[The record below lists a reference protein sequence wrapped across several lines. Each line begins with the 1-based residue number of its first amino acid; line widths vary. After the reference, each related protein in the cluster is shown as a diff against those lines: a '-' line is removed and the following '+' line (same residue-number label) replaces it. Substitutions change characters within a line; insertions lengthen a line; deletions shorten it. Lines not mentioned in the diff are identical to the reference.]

1 MNKNLSAS
9 SSIESDKQLNYW
21 KQQLANA
28 SLVLELPTDKPRPS
42 VQRREVI
49 KQSFILNRTLLQALY
64 VVSQQE
70 GITVF
75 STLLAAFQTL
85 LYRYS
90 RQEDILVGCPIMADD
105 RHLMEAKAST
115 LVLRTNMSGNPSF
128 RDLLQKVRLVVLEA
142 RANQGLPFEKL
153 VEELQIERSPSYH
166 PLFQVM
172 FALQNTSEQTLE
184 FPGQTITPEDLDS
197 LTSKLDLTL
206 LVEEQEKE
214 LKLQLVYQC
223 SLFSPERINCILNQ
237 YQYLLEQIV
246 ADTNKPINSYS
257 LVTPETRPLLP
268 DPSAV
273 LPEPR
278 YELVTDMFASRANL
292 TPEQFA
298 ICQGDCSWTYGE
310 LARHANAIAKFL
322 LSHNIKPGDTVA
334 VCGLK
339 SFGLIASMLG
349 VLLSRGVLLTLDSN
363 LPRNRQQLMLEA
375 AKAKH
380 ILYVGARRPE
390 DSWMQEIVSV
400 DVTSVDSDKG
410 LLLDSEA
417 FSNLETVN
425 LPELDPDDAAYIF
438 FTSGTT
444 GTPKG
449 VLGCHK
455 GLSHFLSWQ
464 RQTFAITPQDRS
476 AQLTGLSF
484 DVVLRDIFLPLT
496 SGATLCLLQDSY
508 DLRPDRI
515 ITWLERERISIL
527 HTVPALAQSWLVGVP
542 QAVSL
547 PSLRWVFFAGEPLT
561 DTLVRQWRKFFPLS
575 REIVNLYGPTETTL
589 AKCFYQVP
597 VDPSPGVQPVGLPL
611 PETQALVLGENH
623 TLCGIGESGEIVL
636 RTPFRTLGYVNAPE
650 EYQKRF
656 VQNPDRNDK
665 QDLLY
670 YTGDRGRY
678 RLDGS
683 LEILG
688 RLDHQVKIRGIRVE
702 LGEIQSVLGQHP
714 GVRENVVLC
723 REDILGEKRLVAY
736 VVLNREQ
743 PPTITELRNFLKQQ
757 LPEFMVPSV
766 FMLLDKLPLTA
777 NGKVNRWAL
786 PAPDT
791 SRPDIEGVFVAPR
804 NQVEEDLA
812 GIWSQ
817 ILRLDCIGIQDNF
830 FELGGHSLQA
840 MQVIG
845 RVRQTFGV
853 EIPLQSLFET
863 PTIASL
869 ASAIALKQSQGN
881 KEYQT
886 ITRTTNRQSSPLSF
900 AQARLWFLE
909 QLEPNNAAYH
919 IPEVLR
925 LQGDLNVSVLQQSLD
940 AIVTHHE
947 VLRTNFVAEDG
958 NPVQVIREP
967 RAVELKI
974 YDLKAASETENS
986 PVVQQLLQDEVQ
998 RPFDLTS
1005 DLMLRGCLIVRSP
1018 QEHILLLVMHHIATD
1033 GWSKSIVFEQL
1044 TTLYQVFVNG
1054 LPNPLPELPIQYA
1067 DYANW
1072 QRQWLCGE
1080 VLKSQLNYWRQQIA
1094 GANPVLELPTDRPRP
1109 PVQTYRGAKQSFLIP
1124 KDLFTSVQALSR
1136 QEGVTLFMTL
1146 LAAFQTLLYRYSG
1159 QEDILVGSPIAGR
1172 NHAETEGLIGF
1183 FVNTLVFRSNLSG
1196 NLSFRELLQK
1206 VRLTAMSAYAN
1217 QDLPFEKL
1225 VQELQP
1231 ERSLSYHPLFQVMFV
1246 LQNTPRQTL
1255 ELPGLTVTPVEIDS
1269 LASQLD
1275 LALSIEETEQGL
1287 RGIWEYN
1294 TDLFDVGTIERLN
1307 GHFQT
1312 LLEAIVAFPEQVVG
1326 QLPMLTSAEHQ
1337 LLSEWNNTQVDYPQR
1352 CIHELFEEQ
1361 VKRSPNAVAA
1371 VFENEQLTYQELNN
1385 RANQLAH
1392 YLKTLGVEPGVL
1404 VGICME
1410 RSLEVV
1416 VGQLGI
1422 LKAGGAYVPLD
1433 PEYPKDRLTF
1443 LIEDTQVPVI
1453 LTHKKCI
1460 ESLPTHEAQLVCLD
1474 SDWELISGY
1483 SQQNP
1488 DCQIRADSLLY
1499 IIYTSGST
1507 GKPKGVMIPHRGIS
1521 NMLHWRQETF
1531 RLTAQD
1537 KVLQTYSLSF
1547 DPSVWQ
1553 IFWPLSFG
1561 AQLVMARPHG
1571 HKDTGYLV
1579 NEIIERQ
1586 ITVIGLVPS
1595 IMNALLEEKKF
1606 EQCRSL
1612 RHVTTGGEVLSVELM
1627 DRFHERLN
1635 LGNLLVN
1642 CYGPT
1647 EASIDVT
1654 AWLSQPGVQNTNVP
1668 IGRPIPNVQTYILD
1682 ANLQP
1687 VPVGHV
1693 GELHIGGIGL
1703 ATGYLNRPELTQE
1716 KFIPNS
1722 WSHETGAKLY
1732 KTGDLA
1738 RYLSDGNIEFLGRID
1753 YQVKIRGFRIELGEV
1768 EASLSQHPAVQQ
1780 TLVMAREDVP
1790 GDKRLVAY
1798 VVLNPDSNALNSNE
1812 LRSFLKECLPEHMV
1826 PSAFVILDKM
1836 PLYPNGKVN
1845 RRELPAPDA
1854 SHFSARNNF
1863 VAPRTSTEEALA
1875 EIWSQVLGIEQV
1887 SIYDNFF
1894 ELGGHSLLVTQAI
1907 SRSRQA
1913 FGIEMP
1919 LSRFFETPRIADL
1932 AEFILQIQAETIKD
1946 DEINSLLA
1954 ELDNLSDE
1962 EAQFLLANG

>member
-1 MNKNLSAS
+1 MLPIDQNLHSQS
-9 SSIESDKQLNYW
+9 HIQLDKQLDYW
-21 KQQLANA
+21 KKQLANA
-28 SLVLELPTDKPRPS
+28 SLVLELPTDKPRSS
-42 VQRREVI
+42 VQTYGVE
-49 KQSFILNRTLLQALY
+49 KQSFILSQSLLQALRAL
-64 VVSQQE
+64 SQQE
-70 GITVF
+70 GATLV
-75 STLLAAFQTL
+75 STLLTAFQTL

-90 RQEDILVGCPIMADD
+90 RQEDILVGCPAIVEDGQPIEENANVV
-105 RHLMEAKAST
+105 
-115 LVLRTNMSGNPSF
+115 VLRTNMSGNPTF
-128 RDLLQKVRLVVLEA
+128 RDLLQKVHLVTLEA
-142 RANQGLPFEKL
+142 KANQDLPFEKL
-153 VEELQIERSPSYH
+153 VEELQIERSLSYH

-172 FALQNTSEQTLE
+172 FALQNASKPTLD
-184 FPGQTITPEDLDS
+184 FLTTLGDLDNYV
-197 LTSKLDLTL
+197 SKLDLTL

-214 LKLQLVYQC
+214 LNLQLVYQC
-223 SLFSPERINCILNQ
+223 SLFSSERINCILAQ

-246 ADTNKPINSYS
+246 ADTNRPINSYS
-257 LVTPETRPLLP
+257 LVTPEARLLLP
-268 DPSAV
+268 DASAV
-273 LPEPR
+273 LPESR
-278 YELVTDMFASRANL
+278 YELVTHMFASWANL
-292 TPEQFA
+292 TPEQVA
-298 ICQGDCSWTYGE
+298 ISQGERFWTYRE
-310 LARHANAIAKFL
+310 LALHANAIAKFL
-322 LSHNIKPGDTVA
+322 ITRNIKPGDTVA
-334 VCGLK
+334 VCGLR
-339 SFGLIASMLG
+339 SFGLIASAIG
-349 VLLSRGVLLTLDSN
+349 VFLSGGVLLTLDRN
-363 LPRNRQQLMLEA
+363 LPSHRQQLMLEV
-375 AKAKH
+375 AKVKH
-380 ILYVGARRPE
+380 ILYVGDRQPE
-390 DSWMQEIVSV
+390 DGWMQEILSV
-400 DVTSVDSDKG
+400 EVTSIDSDKG
-410 LLLDSEA
+410 LLLDDEA
-417 FSNLETVN
+417 YLTLGTVN
-425 LPELDPDDAAYIF
+425 LPEIQSDDPAYIF

-449 VLGCHK
+449 VLGRHK
-455 GLSHFLSWQ
+455 GLSHFLTWQ
-464 RQTFAITPQDRS
+464 RQTFAIAPQDRS

-496 SGATLCLLQDSY
+496 SGATLCLLEDSH
-508 DLRPDRI
+508 DLRPERI
-515 ITWLERERISIL
+515 MTWLERERISTL
-527 HTVPALAQSWLVGVP
+527 HTVPALAQSWLLSVP
-542 QAVSL
+542 PTVSL
-547 PSLRWVFFAGEPLT
+547 GSLRWVFFAGEPLT
-561 DTLVRQWRKFFPLS
+561 DALVHRWRQAFPFS
-575 REIVNLYGPTETTL
+575 GEIINLYGPTETTL

-597 VDPSPGVQPVGLPL
+597 VSPSPGVQPVGLPL
-611 PETQALVLGENH
+611 PETQALVLGENN

-636 RTPFRTLGYVNAPE
+636 RTPFRTLGYINAPE

-656 VQNPDRNDK
+656 VQNPRRDDE

-714 GVRENVVLC
+714 SVRENVVLC
-723 REDILGEKRLVAY
+723 REDIPGEKRLVAY
-736 VVLNREQ
+736 VVLDREQ

-766 FMLLDKLPLTA
+766 LMLLDKMPLTA

-791 SRPDIEGVFVAPR
+791 SRPDLEGVFVAPR
-804 NQVEEDLA
+804 DRVEEDLA

-817 ILRLDCIGIQDNF
+817 ILRLDCIGIHDNF

-840 MQVIG
+840 MQVIA
-845 RVRQTFGV
+845 RMRQIFGV

-869 ASAIALKQSQGN
+869 ASAIALNQSQGT

-886 ITRTTNRQSSPLSF
+886 ITRITNRQSSPLSF
-900 AQARLWFLE
+900 AQQRLWFLE

-925 LQGDLNVSVLQQSLD
+925 LQGKLNVSVLQRSLD
-940 AIVTHHE
+940 AVIAHHE

-958 NPVQVIREP
+958 KPVQVIREP
-967 RAVELKI
+967 RAVELKV
-974 YDLKAASETENS
+974 YDLQASLATENS
-986 PVVQQLLQDEVQ
+986 LVQQLLQDEVQ

-1018 QEHILLLVMHHIATD
+1018 QEHLLLLVMHHIATD
-1033 GWSKSIVFEQL
+1033 GWSKSIVFEEL
-1044 TTLYQVFVNG
+1044 TTLYQAFTSD

-1072 QRQWLCGE
+1072 QRQWFCGE
-1080 VLKSQLNYWRQQIA
+1080 VLENQLNYWRQQIA

-1109 PVQTYRGAKQSFLIP
+1109 PVRTYRGAKQSFIIP
-1124 KDLFTSVQALSR
+1124 KNLYTSVQALSR

-1146 LAAFQTLLYRYSG
+1146 LAAFQILLYRYSG

-1172 NHAETEGLIGF
+1172 NHAETEELIGF
-1183 FVNTLVFRSNLSG
+1183 FVNTLVFRCNVSG

-1206 VRLTAMSAYAN
+1206 VRVTAMSAYAH
-1217 QDLPFEKL
+1217 QDLPFDKL

-1231 ERSLSYHPLFQVMFV
+1231 ERSLSYHPLFQVLFV

-1269 LASQLD
+1269 LVSQLD
-1275 LALSIEETEQGL
+1275 LALSIEETERGL
-1287 RGIWEYN
+1287 RGVWEYN
-1294 TDLFDVGTIERLN
+1294 TDLFDATTIERMN

-1312 LLEAIVAFPEQVVG
+1312 LLEAIVASPQQAIG
-1326 QLPMLTSAEHQ
+1326 QLPILTSAERQ
-1337 LLSEWNNTQVDYPQR
+1337 LLGEWNNTHKDYPQQ
-1352 CIHELFEEQ
+1352 CVHEFFENQ
-1361 VKRSPNAVAA
+1361 VKRSPNAVA
-1371 VFENEQLTYQELNN
+1371 VLFEGEQLTYQELNN

-1392 YLKTLGVEPGVL
+1392 YLKTFGVQPGVF

-1416 VGQLGI
+1416 VGLLGI

-1443 LIEDTQVPVI
+1443 LIEDTQIPVI
-1453 LTHKKCI
+1453 LAQKKCV
-1460 ESLPTHEAQLVCLD
+1460 ESLPNHEAQLICLD
-1474 SDWELISGY
+1474 SDWEPISRY

-1488 DCQIRADSLLY
+1488 NCEMTADSLLY

-1531 RLTAQD
+1531 ELTAQD

-1553 IFWPLSFG
+1553 LFWPLSFG
-1561 AQLVMARPHG
+1561 GQLVMARPGG
-1571 HKDTGYLV
+1571 HKDTAYLV
-1579 NEIIERQ
+1579 HEIIERQ
-1586 ITVIGLVPS
+1586 ITIIGLVPS

-1612 RHVTTGGEVLSVELM
+1612 RHVSTGGEVLSVELM
-1627 DRFHERLN
+1627 ERFHGCLN

-1654 AWLSQPGVQNTNVP
+1654 AWRSQSGVQNINVP

-1682 ANLQP
+1682 TNLQP

-1703 ATGYLNRPELTQE
+1703 ATGYLNRPELTKE
-1716 KFIPNS
+1716 KFIPNPFDNS
-1722 WSHETGAKLY
+1722 KLY

-1753 YQVKIRGFRIELGEV
+1753 YQVKIRGFRIELGEI
-1768 EASLSQHPAVQQ
+1768 EALLSQHSAVQQ
-1780 TLVMAREDVP
+1780 ALVMAREDVP

-1798 VVLNPDSNALNSNE
+1798 VVLHSDANALNSNQ
-1812 LRSFLKECLPEHMV
+1812 LRGFLTERLPKHMV

-1845 RRELPAPDA
+1845 RGALPAPDA
-1854 SHFSARNNF
+1854 SHFSDRNNY
-1863 VAPRTSTEEALA
+1863 VPPRTPTEEVLA
-1875 EIWSQVLGIEQV
+1875 EIWSQLLGIEQV

-1919 LSRFFETPRIADL
+1919 LNQFFETPRIADL
-1932 AEFILQIQAETIKD
+1932 AEFIIQLQAETTED

-1962 EAQFLLANG
+1962 EAQFLLANS